1 MSDVAVSRYQ
11 ARRHRHPLSLVCRGQ
26 AWCETLPVQC
36 SPAVYCAVLYCTV
49 LYCAGVMCKYGR
61 VKGHPT
67 TLGTTLTFGPAIY
80 YIYIYVD
87 YLLLTALHCTAQ
99 STTYLLNIKIL
110 FYSFTLGHS
119 SGETETSCR

>member
-1 MSDVAVSRYQ
+1 MSACPVT
-11 ARRHRHPLSLVCRGQ
+11 RRGATVTLSLSAAARPGVKLC
-26 AWCETLPVQC
+26 
-36 SPAVYCAVLYCTV
+36 LYSAALLCTALHCTV
-49 LYCAGVMCKYGR
+49 LYCAGVMCEYGR

-67 TLGTTLTFGPAIY
+67 TLGTTLTFGPAADYQAIY

-99 STTYLLNIKIL
+99 STTYLLK
-110 FYSFTLGHS
+110 YSFTLGHS

>member
-1 MSDVAVSRYQ
+1 MSACPVT
-11 ARRHRHPLSLVCRGQ
+11 RRGATVPLSLSAAARPGVKLC
-26 AWCETLPVQC
+26 
-36 SPAVYCAVLYCTV
+36 LYSAALLCTV
-49 LYCAGVMCKYGR
+49 LYCAGVMCEYGR

-99 STTYLLNIKIL
+99 STTYLLK
-110 FYSFTLGHS
+110 YSFTLGHS